1 MLGTALAVAA
11 LAVACDDPGTDLTP
25 SPAPTPTT
33 APSAAH
39 TPTSAP
45 VIVQPSRAPTST
57 SSSLTPK
64 PTALPSQGLT
74 PTPATILAPTP
85 GPQLTDTPTLTA
97 VHTPTVTATPE
108 PTLQERIE
116 GLFSDYRDN
125 APFDDHLRK
134 LSDYQSPTPE
144 AISSFET
151 LAAHAR
157 QEFELTKRAVIAA
170 GFLGLDSSEANLA
183 IDAYLKHQRKY
194 GLQDPTGFASVTD
207 LILFQHHLNTPGT
220 IGLPDGSEED
230 RRRYIL
236 SSEERTETLIAGA
249 DIWSWVALPEQDLET
264 IPDWVKES
272 YPPDDV
278 LRESDVQTVF
288 AGPFSLNGSSDIRFN
303 ASPWYTDDAKLSQA
317 TGLYNKGD
325 FETYMALT
333 PHRQQWLANLAMI
346 ANSTADDLDALA
358 MGNLDR
364 TVMYYSFGARYEDTA
379 LEKLDFLVGYKS
391 GIVSNLDIRSRGFV
405 DNTGDLNLG
414 LTATRFDKS
423 ILLQATDIR
432 DAGAFRLPF
441 AENSEDPY
449 AQLLDFTFPYPNNE
463 HIVLY
468 VTGQE
473 FRVIV
478 VEPNQFYAPEG
489 LQRYDLESF
498 GILYVLPEARDHSGN
513 RFTANQYSVWE
524 DGRLGSFGEPEL
536 VPLIPIKFPFFDR
549 EKTVEN
555 WLDRYGREFGH
566 KNYGVAFVYHPAMLD
581 EGRKKDP
588 LYANDPAAQNR
599 GPWIKVFDNRADAP

>member
-183 IDAYLKHQRKY
+183 IDAYLKHQQKY

-207 LILFQHHLNTPGT
+207 LILFQNQLNTPGK
-220 IGLPDGSEED
+220 IKLPDGSEED
-230 RRRYIL
+230 RRNYIL
-236 SSEERTETLIAGA
+236 SSVERIETLIAGA
-249 DIWSWVALPEQDLET
+249 DIWSWLALPERDLET
-264 IPDWVKES
+264 IPDWVMES
-272 YPPDDV
+272 YPPDELIRQAD
-278 LRESDVQTVF
+278 RQTVF
-288 AGPFSLNGSSDIRFN
+288 AGPFSLNGSSDIRFS
-303 ASPWYTDDAKLSQA
+303 ASPWFTDDAKISEA
-317 TGLYNKGD
+317 TGLYNQRD
-325 FETYMALT
+325 FETYMVLT
-333 PHRQQWLANLAMI
+333 PHRQQWLANLEMI

-364 TVMYYSFGARYEDTA
+364 TSMEYSFDGVYKTTA
-379 LEKLDFLVGYKS
+379 TEKLDFLVTYKS
-391 GIVSNLDIRSRGFV
+391 RIISTLDVRSKAFV
-405 DNTGDLNLG
+405 DNTGDLNVG
-414 LTATRFDKS
+414 LNTTRFDKS
-423 ILLQATDIR
+423 IFLQLINLR
-432 DAGAFRLPF
+432 DVGAFRS
-441 AENSEDPY
+441 AVDPDPRV
-449 AQLLDFTFPYPNNE
+449 LTKVLPYPKNE
-463 HIVLY
+463 NIILY
-468 VTGQE
+468 VTGDE
-473 FRVIV
+473 WV
-478 VEPNQFYAPEG
+478 VQVLGPNPYSVPEG
-489 LQRYDLESF
+489 LQRYDAEAF
-498 GILYVLPEARDHSGN
+498 GILYVLPEARDTAGN
-513 RFTANQYSVWE
+513 NFTAHEYAMWE

-536 VPLIPIKFPFFDR
+536 VPLLPIKYPFFDR
-549 EKTVEN
+549 DKNREN
-555 WLDRYGREFGH
+555 WIDRYSEQFYT
-566 KNYGVAFVYHPAMLD
+566 KIYGIAFTFNPAMLD

-599 GPWIKVFDNRADAP
+599 GPWIKVFDNKENAPR